1 MTAIRSKDTKPE
13 MIVRRGLKGFI
24 IYNKIYEYITFLGK
38 CWYDR
43 DTYYRR
49 TSVVLAL
56 VVLLSSKPDK
66 NPTWTGLIIS
76 LLTGTIVLYLILCYF
91 GILGEERTKEGSV
104 QI

>member
-1 MTAIRSKDTKPE
+1 MNT
-13 MIVRRGLKGFI
+13 LL
-24 IYNKIYEYITFLGK
+24 FLGNVGM
-38 CWYDR
+38 
-43 DTYYRR
+43 TEILIIGGLLLF
-49 TSVVLAL
+49 LAL